1 MSVHRLAPQ
10 QVSATHRRI
19 TIWYPRGRVTEALDF
34 AHLQQVRVIESD
46 SVLLW
51 QLDGPAGQ
59 VLLVPFGIEGEG
71 ELRRELQALP
81 GFDIDLLFA
90 YLDERTDA
98 QPPLALWQL
107 NTPE

>member
-1 MSVHRLAPQ
+1 MSVHRFAPQ

-19 TIWYPRGRVTEALDF
+19 TLWYPGGRVTEALDF
-34 AHLQQVRVIESD
+34 AHLQQVTVIEAAD
-46 SVLLW
+46 TLLW
-51 QLDGPAGQ
+51 QLDGTAGQ

-90 YLDERTDA
+90 YLDDRTDA
-98 QPPLALWQL
+98 QPPLQLWHS
-107 NTPE
+107 